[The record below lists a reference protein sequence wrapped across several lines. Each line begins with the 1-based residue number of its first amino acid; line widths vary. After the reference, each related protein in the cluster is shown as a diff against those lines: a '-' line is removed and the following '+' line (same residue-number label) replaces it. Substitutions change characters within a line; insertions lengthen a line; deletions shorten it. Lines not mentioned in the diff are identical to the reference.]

1 AGPSRAERRPG
12 RPEAPDCRTPRPT
25 LASRATQ
32 RSTIAAPSTA
42 RSRDTTHADQARSPR
57 RLRERHRRGQ
67 AQHPRHLR
75 PHQRVRAARRPP
87 ADAVHHPHRG
97 EPRREGP
104 RPLDRGP
111 PARPGRP
118 DRIRAERRD
127 GAARRRRRPDDRRQ
141 PDHHHQQ
148 SVTETDRRVQ
158 LRRLHQQRPEDGG
171 PAHRHTDPQAVRG
184 SAAKHGLSPA
194 PVASRRHPHLYFLQS
209 PERTSIAPAEAP
221 MRSAL
226 AQGTAGPSASQAV
239 EAVRERAADLGE
251 LISAADI
258 LFALAILGATYYL
271 IRAITS
277 RADALPHRMPR
288 PRLPLPQPVPPVRI
302 PPPLGA
308 TYLVVAGIIEP
319 SRESLIA
326 FAATAGIGIGFA
338 AQDVLKNVFGGI
350 LIVMDRPFQVG
361 DLVDLGHYHGEVV
374 GIGLRATRIRTSD
387 DSIVTVPNA
396 EVVNQAALM
405 ARAGALD
412 LTVTIELFLP
422 AHVDMSRAR
431 EICYEAA
438 ATSPYLYIR
447 KPITVR

>member
-1 AGPSRAERRPG
+1 
-12 RPEAPDCRTPRPT
+12 
-25 LASRATQ
+25 
-32 RSTIAAPSTA
+32 
-42 RSRDTTHADQARSPR
+42 
-57 RLRERHRRGQ
+57 
-67 AQHPRHLR
+67 
-75 PHQRVRAARRPP
+75 
-87 ADAVHHPHRG
+87 
-97 EPRREGP
+97 
-104 RPLDRGP
+104 
-111 PARPGRP
+111 
-118 DRIRAERRD
+118 
-127 GAARRRRRPDDRRQ
+127 
-141 PDHHHQQ
+141 
-148 SVTETDRRVQ
+148 
-158 LRRLHQQRPEDGG
+158 
-171 PAHRHTDPQAVRG
+171 
-184 SAAKHGLSPA
+184 
-194 PVASRRHPHLYFLQS
+194 
-209 PERTSIAPAEAP
+209 
-221 MRSAL
+221 MRSVL

-277 RADALPHRMPR
+277 LADALAHRMPR
-288 PRLPLPQPVPPVRI
+288 HRLTLLQLVPLVRI
-302 PPPLGA
+302 SLWLGA
-308 TYLVVAGIIEP
+308 TYLIVAGIIEP

-396 EVVNQAALM
+396 EVVNQAVLNAS
-405 ARAGALD
+405 AGALD
-412 LTVTIELFLP
+412 CTVTIELFLP
-422 AHVDMSRAR
+422 AHVDMTRAR

-447 KPITVR
+447 KPITVRFQDDFRETFLTRVRIHAHVHDHRYEKAFASDVAERAKRALLEAGLFSQPVPPGLQVREQSRHPVPVSS